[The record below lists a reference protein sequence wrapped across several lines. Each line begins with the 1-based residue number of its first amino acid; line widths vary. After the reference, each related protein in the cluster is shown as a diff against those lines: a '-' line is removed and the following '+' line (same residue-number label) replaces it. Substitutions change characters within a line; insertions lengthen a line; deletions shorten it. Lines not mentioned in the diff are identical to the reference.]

1 MINKSI
7 HSKLYHR
14 IIARL
19 RAKRE
24 GKGLTQCQLAHILNV
39 RQTYVSRIETCERRL
54 DILELMNICE
64 ALGISFIDFVREIDE
79 DILPKLLH
87 IRIQNQALESSD
99 SKQSASA
106 YCPQNYQE

>member
-24 GKGLTQCQLAHILNV
+24 GKGLSQYQLSQILKV
-39 RQTYVSRIETCERRL
+39 QQSYVCKIETCERRL

-64 ALGISFIDFVREIDE
+64 ALDLSFIDFVREIDE
-79 DILPKLLH
+79 DILPKFKAS
-87 IRIQNQALESSD
+87 QNG
-99 SKQSASA
+99 
-106 YCPQNYQE
+106 NNN

>member
-24 GKGLTQCQLAHILNV
+24 GKGLSQYQLSQILKV
-39 RQTYVSRIETCERRL
+39 QQSYVSKIETCERRL
-54 DILELMNICE
+54 DILELINICE
-64 ALGISFIDFVREIDE
+64 ALDLSFIDFVREIDE
-79 DILPKLLH
+79 DILPKFKAS
-87 IRIQNQALESSD
+87 QNG
-99 SKQSASA
+99 
-106 YCPQNYQE
+106 NNN

>member
-24 GKGLTQCQLAHILNV
+24 GKGLSQYQLSQILKV
-39 RQTYVSRIETCERRL
+39 QQSYVSKIETCERRL

-64 ALGISFIDFVREIDE
+64 ALDLSFIDFVREIDE
-79 DILPKLLH
+79 DILPEFKAS
-87 IRIQNQALESSD
+87 QNG
-99 SKQSASA
+99 
-106 YCPQNYQE
+106 NNN

>member
-79 DILPKLLH
+79 DILPKF
-87 IRIQNQALESSD
+87 RASQNG
-99 SKQSASA
+99 K
-106 YCPQNYQE
+106 NN

>member
-24 GKGLTQCQLAHILNV
+24 GKGLSQYQLSQILKV
-39 RQTYVSRIETCERRL
+39 QQSYVSKIETCERRL

-64 ALGISFIDFVREIDE
+64 ALDLSFIDFVREIDE
-79 DILPKLLH
+79 DILPKFKAS
-87 IRIQNQALESSD
+87 QNG
-99 SKQSASA
+99 
-106 YCPQNYQE
+106 NNN

>member
-24 GKGLTQCQLAHILNV
+24 GKGLSQYQLSQILKV
-39 RQTYVSRIETCERRL
+39 QQSYVSKIETCERRL
-54 DILELMNICE
+54 DIWELMNICE
-64 ALGISFIDFVREIDE
+64 ALDLSFIDFVREIDE
-79 DILPKLLH
+79 DILPKFKAS
-87 IRIQNQALESSD
+87 QNG
-99 SKQSASA
+99 
-106 YCPQNYQE
+106 NNN

>member
-1 MINKSI
+1 MINKST

-24 GKGLTQCQLAHILNV
+24 GKGLSQYQLSQILKV
-39 RQTYVSRIETCERRL
+39 QQSYVSKIETCERRL

-64 ALGISFIDFVREIDE
+64 ALDLSFIDFVREIDE
-79 DILPKLLH
+79 DILPKFKAS
-87 IRIQNQALESSD
+87 QNG
-99 SKQSASA
+99 
-106 YCPQNYQE
+106 NNN

>member
-19 RAKRE
+19 RTKRE
-24 GKGLTQCQLAHILNV
+24 EKKVTQCQLAHILNV
-39 RQTYVSRIETCERRL
+39 KQAYVSRIETCERRL

-64 ALGISFIDFVREIDE
+64 ALEISFIDFVREIDE
-79 DILPKLLH
+79 DILPKF
-87 IRIQNQALESSD
+87 RASQNG
-99 SKQSASA
+99 
-106 YCPQNYQE
+106 NNN

>member
-24 GKGLTQCQLAHILNV
+24 GKGLSQYQLSQILKV
-39 RQTYVSRIETCERRL
+39 QQSYVSKIETCERRL
-54 DILELMNICE
+54 DIWELMNICE
-64 ALGISFIDFVREIDE
+64 ALDLSFIDFVREIDE
-79 DILPKLLH
+79 DILPKFKAS
-87 IRIQNQALESSD
+87 QN
-99 SKQSASA
+99 
-106 YCPQNYQE
+106 CNNN

>member
-24 GKGLTQCQLAHILNV
+24 GKGLSQYQLSQILKV
-39 RQTYVSRIETCERRL
+39 QQSYVSKIETCERRL

-64 ALGISFIDFVREIDE
+64 ALDLSFFDFVREIDE
-79 DILPKLLH
+79 DILPKFKAS
-87 IRIQNQALESSD
+87 QNG
-99 SKQSASA
+99 
-106 YCPQNYQE
+106 NNNWF

>member
-24 GKGLTQCQLAHILNV
+24 EKGLTQCQLAHILNV

-79 DILPKLLH
+79 DILPKF
-87 IRIQNQALESSD
+87 RASQNG
-99 SKQSASA
+99 K
-106 YCPQNYQE
+106 NN

>member
-14 IIARL
+14 IVARL

-24 GKGLTQCQLAHILNV
+24 GKGLSQYQLSQILKV
-39 RQTYVSRIETCERRL
+39 QQSYVSKIETCERRL

-64 ALGISFIDFVREIDE
+64 ALDLSFIDFVWEIDE
-79 DILPKLLH
+79 DILPKFKAS
-87 IRIQNQALESSD
+87 QNG
-99 SKQSASA
+99 
-106 YCPQNYQE
+106 NNN

>member
-7 HSKLYHR
+7 HSKFYHR

-24 GKGLTQCQLAHILNV
+24 GKGLSQYQLSQILKV
-39 RQTYVSRIETCERRL
+39 QQSYVSKIETCERRL

-64 ALGISFIDFVREIDE
+64 ALDLSFFDFVREIDE
-79 DILPKLLH
+79 DILPKFKAS
-87 IRIQNQALESSD
+87 QNG
-99 SKQSASA
+99 
-106 YCPQNYQE
+106 NNNWF

>member
-24 GKGLTQCQLAHILNV
+24 GKGLSQYQLSQILKV
-39 RQTYVSRIETCERRL
+39 QQSYVSKIETCERRL

-64 ALGISFIDFVREIDE
+64 TLGISFIDFVREIDE
-79 DILPKLLH
+79 DILPKF
-87 IRIQNQALESSD
+87 RASQNG
-99 SKQSASA
+99 KT
-106 YCPQNYQE
+106 N

>member
-24 GKGLTQCQLAHILNV
+24 GKGLSQYQLSQILKV
-39 RQTYVSRIETCERRL
+39 QQSYVNKIETCERRL
-54 DILELMNICE
+54 DIWELMNICE
-64 ALGISFIDFVREIDE
+64 ALDLSFIDFVREIDE
-79 DILPKLLH
+79 DILPKLKAS
-87 IRIQNQALESSD
+87 QNG
-99 SKQSASA
+99 
-106 YCPQNYQE
+106 NNN

>member
-14 IIARL
+14 IVARL

-24 GKGLTQCQLAHILNV
+24 GKGLSQYQLSQILKV
-39 RQTYVSRIETCERRL
+39 QQSYVSKIETCERRL

-79 DILPKLLH
+79 DILPKF
-87 IRIQNQALESSD
+87 RASQNG
-99 SKQSASA
+99 K
-106 YCPQNYQE
+106 NN

>member
-1 MINKSI
+1 MINMSI

-24 GKGLTQCQLAHILNV
+24 GKGLSQYQLSQILKV
-39 RQTYVSRIETCERRL
+39 QQSYVSKIETCERRL

-64 ALGISFIDFVREIDE
+64 ALDLSFIDFVREIDE
-79 DILPKLLH
+79 DILPKFKAS
-87 IRIQNQALESSD
+87 QNG
-99 SKQSASA
+99 
-106 YCPQNYQE
+106 NNN

>member
-24 GKGLTQCQLAHILNV
+24 GKGLSQYQLSQILKV
-39 RQTYVSRIETCERRL
+39 QQSYVSKIETCERRL

-79 DILPKLLH
+79 DILPKF
-87 IRIQNQALESSD
+87 R
-99 SKQSASA
+99 ASR
-106 YCPQNYQE
+106 NGNNN

>member
-24 GKGLTQCQLAHILNV
+24 GKGLSQYQLSQILKV
-39 RQTYVSRIETCERRL
+39 QLSYVSKIETCERRL

-64 ALGISFIDFVREIDE
+64 ALDLSFIDFVREIDE
-79 DILPKLLH
+79 DILPKFKAS
-87 IRIQNQALESSD
+87 QNG
-99 SKQSASA
+99 
-106 YCPQNYQE
+106 NNN

>member
-24 GKGLTQCQLAHILNV
+24 GKGLSQYQLSQILKV
-39 RQTYVSRIETCERRL
+39 QQSYVSKIETCERRL

-64 ALGISFIDFVREIDE
+64 ALDLSFIDFVREIDE
-79 DILPKLLH
+79 DILPKFKAG
-87 IRIQNQALESSD
+87 QNG
-99 SKQSASA
+99 
-106 YCPQNYQE
+106 NNN

>member
-79 DILPKLLH
+79 DILPKF
-87 IRIQNQALESSD
+87 RASQN
-99 SKQSASA
+99 SK
-106 YCPQNYQE
+106 NN

>member
-14 IIARL
+14 FIARL

-24 GKGLTQCQLAHILNV
+24 GKGLSQYQLSQILKV
-39 RQTYVSRIETCERRL
+39 QQSYVSKIETCERRL

-64 ALGISFIDFVREIDE
+64 ALDLSFIDFVREIDE
-79 DILPKLLH
+79 DILPKFKAS
-87 IRIQNQALESSD
+87 QNG
-99 SKQSASA
+99 
-106 YCPQNYQE
+106 NNN

>member
-24 GKGLTQCQLAHILNV
+24 GKGLSQYQLSQILKV
-39 RQTYVSRIETCERRL
+39 QQSYVSKIETCEQRL

-64 ALGISFIDFVREIDE
+64 ALDLSFIDFVREIDE
-79 DILPKLLH
+79 DILPKFKAS
-87 IRIQNQALESSD
+87 QNG
-99 SKQSASA
+99 
-106 YCPQNYQE
+106 NNN